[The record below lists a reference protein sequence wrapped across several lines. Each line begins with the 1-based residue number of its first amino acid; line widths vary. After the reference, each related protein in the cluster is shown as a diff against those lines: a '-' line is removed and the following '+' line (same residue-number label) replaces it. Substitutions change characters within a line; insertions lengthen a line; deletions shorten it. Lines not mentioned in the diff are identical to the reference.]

1 MKSAAYALGLS
12 GLIPFIAL
20 GLATWIAPAASL
32 TAVVVIQAQY
42 AAAIL
47 SFLGALYWG
56 GLLVQPEAQ
65 AQRPWLLLGWG
76 VVLPLW
82 AWRMTWASN
91 WVYGMSGLFIGL
103 AVAYAADVSLR
114 RLLPWPAWFLQLRL
128 WLTLGA
134 LLGLGLTLVR
144 LYTLK
149 PAG

>member
-1 MKSAAYALGLS
+1 MKAPAYALGLA

-20 GLATWIAPAASL
+20 GFAAWIAPVTSL
-32 TAVVVIQAQY
+32 LPIVAIQAQY

-47 SFLGALYWG
+47 AFLGALYWG
-56 GLLVQPEAQ
+56 AALALPEAQ
-65 AQRPWLLLGWG
+65 VQRPWLLLGWG

-82 AWRMTWASN
+82 AWRMTWGLSVAYS
-91 WVYGMSGLFIGL
+91 MTGLFIGL
-103 AVAYAADVSLR
+103 AIAYAADVMLR
-114 RLLPWPAWFLQLRL
+114 KQLPWPSWFLPLRL

-144 LYTLK
+144 LYTLN